1 MSFELG
7 QQTGRDQLGAAFIFV
22 NQHNETAAEKWDVKS
37 VAPTV
42 WEIVVAAVPDEKQIK
57 EARIAELQK
66 MLADTD
72 YKARKYIDGEY
83 TAEEYEVIKA
93 DAKAWRAEIRK
104 LEQELGI
111 TQGA

>member
-7 QQTGRDQLGAAFIFV
+7 QQFGRDQLGAAYIYV
-22 NQHNETAAEKWDVKS
+22 NQHNETAAEKWDVRS
-37 VAPTV
+37 VAPTI
-42 WEIVVAAVPDEKQIK
+42 WEIVLATMPDEKQIK
-57 EARIAELQK
+57 EARIAELRK
-66 MLADTD
+66 MLAETD